1 MGGAYQKEFSC
12 GIEGVTE
19 IDGRAPVHCDV
30 DAEVADCEGV
40 ELGLSDECE
49 VDSLTNT
56 EIVDSGREL
65 ERASAAGVVEF
76 RSDGGGPLGSRRR
89 RNGSRRWGSAVLN
102 CDRSNHGEDLMRYAD
117 QRVCA
122 RRVEC
127 EREINGFAT
136 VDVYIYSQ
144 IVDSEAVEL
153 RL

>member
-1 MGGAYQKEFSC
+1 MGGAYQNEFSR

-19 IDGRAPVHCDV
+19 IDGRAPVHSDV
-30 DAEVADCEGV
+30 HAAVTDREGV
-40 ELGLSDECE
+40 ERGLSDECE

-65 ERASAAGVVEF
+65 ERAAAAGVGEL
-76 RSDGGGPLGSRRR
+76 RSDGGGPLRSGRRR
-89 RNGSRRWGSAVLN
+89 SGSRRWNSAVLN

-122 RRVEC
+122 RRIEC

>member
-1 MGGAYQKEFSC
+1 MGGAYQKTLSY

-65 ERASAAGVVEF
+65 DRASAAGVVEL
-76 RSDGGGPLGSRRR
+76 RSDGGGPLRSGRRRSGSRR
-89 RNGSRRWGSAVLN
+89 SAVLN

-122 RRVEC
+122 RRIEC

>member
-1 MGGAYQKEFSC
+1 MGGAYQKEFSR

-19 IDGRAPVHCDV
+19 IDGRAPAHSDV
-30 DAEVADCEGV
+30 DAEVT
-40 ELGLSDECE
+40 ECE

-56 EIVDSGREL
+56 EIVVSEREL
-65 ERASAAGVVEF
+65 ERASAAGVVEL
-76 RSDGGGPLGSRRR
+76 RSDGGGPLGSGRR
-89 RNGSRRWGSAVLN
+89 RNGSRRSGSAVLN

-136 VDVYIYSQ
+136 FDVYIYSQ